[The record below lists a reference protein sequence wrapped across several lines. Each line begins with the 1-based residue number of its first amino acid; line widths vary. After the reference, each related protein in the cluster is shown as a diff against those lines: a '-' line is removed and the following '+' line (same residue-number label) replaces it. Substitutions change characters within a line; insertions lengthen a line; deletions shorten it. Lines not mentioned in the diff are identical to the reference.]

1 MNERCHHGYA
11 YWSTGA
17 APPLVLVLVLLVVI
31 VLMLRI
37 TLRICPSPMAQKK
50 IRTSFKQ
57 SNGMGRYSIHSLHY
71 RNGGTETIVGM
82 IESSSSSSPP
92 SPPPSSPSSSSS
104 PPPSRHNLGYRRCIL
119 PPRHRNSNTICKAWT
134 GAICRCY
141 WKSTISYSSVVGSV
155 GHEIW
160 NIEELCLLF
169 VVCVVF
175 LVLECAH
182 VEEERCTRGSKYGGK
197 LAVLGDAL
205 SPDPCCVLA

>member
-17 APPLVLVLVLLVVI
+17 APPLVLVLALLVVI

-92 SPPPSSPSSSSS
+92 SPLPSSPSSALHLAAT
-104 PPPSRHNLGYRRCIL
+104 PPQQQHDLQGMD
-119 PPRHRNSNTICKAWT
+119 
-134 GAICRCY
+134 RCY
-141 WKSTISYSSVVGSV
+141 LPLLLKVD
-155 GHEIW
+155 
-160 NIEELCLLF
+160 NILF
-169 VVCVVF
+169 V
-175 LVLECAH
+175 
-182 VEEERCTRGSKYGGK
+182 GGWI
-197 LAVLGDAL
+197 
-205 SPDPCCVLA
+205 SWT